1 MKKVISHI
9 ILSFVFCTLLVGQ
22 IAAQQAAMTA
32 IPDVEEKKEVV
43 KRPRSVKNADDF
55 YLAKEYS
62 EAIEHFKKAYS
73 KVKTREEKA
82 EIAHRLAECYKSVS
96 YTHLRAH
103 ET

>member
-62 EAIEHFKKAYS
+62 EAIELSLIH
-73 KVKTREEKA
+73 
-82 EIAHRLAECYKSVS
+82 I
-96 YTHLRAH
+96 
-103 ET
+103 